1 MNKFYKYLLPVV
13 LLVIAFGVSTF
24 INNQLVLFVGWIISL
39 VWLNRV
45 ASSFKN
51 KALTIVTT
59 TLVVISIIWGIGLLF
74 YMSAW

>member
-13 LLVIAFGVSTF
+13 LLVIVFGLSTF
-24 INNQLVLFVGWIISL
+24 IDNQLVLFIGWMISL

-45 ASSFKN
+45 ASNFKN
-51 KALTIVTT
+51 KALTIITT
-59 TLVVISIIWGIGLLF
+59 ALIFISIIWGIGSIF